1 MLILYVTISGMAGVS
16 KKEKERLEI
25 LRRYRRLIEVWH
37 TRKETKDVWMV
48 RKAFRVAADAHR
60 DMRRKTG
67 EPFIYH
73 PLEVATIAA
82 KEIGLGRTSI
92 IAALLHDT
100 VEDTDLTL
108 MDTEVMFDKDVARII
123 DGLTKIDEISDSNS
137 TAQSETLKKVI
148 LTLSDDVRVILIKL
162 ADRLHNMRT
171 MDVMPRE
178 KQMKIAAETLYI
190 YAPLAYRLG
199 LYAIKSELEEL
210 SFKYLQPIV
219 YEEIRSKLDKVSQ
232 GNDKFYK
239 SFCKPIKEQLEK
251 FDYSFE
257 LRRNQHTTY
266 SVWKKMEES
275 ESSFEEISDAEGV
288 DVVIDSDRASEK
300 INCWGAYSIISSI
313 YKPNAKRL
321 RDWISTPKANGYEA
335 IHTTVMSHDGQWVD
349 MHIRSKRM
357 DEIAN
362 KGYAAYWKYR
372 DDSMDDAGL
381 DDWLK
386 RTREFFNEESDEAID
401 FINDFKSNLFSDEI
415 FVFTPKGE
423 IKNLPV
429 GATVLDFAYS
439 IHTDLGDHCIG
450 ANINHKLVPIDYKLR
465 SADQVKIISS
475 KVNQPNPDWYKY
487 VVTARSKSRIKQ
499 AIKNKRKKF
508 RTEGEEKLKNYFKQL
523 NLQFSKPNI
532 NSLMDAQ
539 DINGQVDLFYFI
551 ATDKLT
557 LKNIKESFPVPEGWS
572 GWLKKNLRIP
582 YLSPRSS
589 SAKEKKETL
598 TSDKSAEKG
607 KKPLDSLN
615 PLDYTVEKCC
625 NPIPGDDVIGL
636 FFPGEPIQIHRTGCG
651 RATQLMSHFG
661 KNIVKTKWKQKE
673 GITFLASL
681 KIKAADKMGLLSSV
695 ASIATNDLEINIRN
709 MYLRSSEGLTDIS
722 LSVYVPD
729 TQALNKFIQKL
740 KKLKEIIKVS
750 RVDKIEELV

>member
-1 MLILYVTISGMAGVS
+1 MTGVS

-37 TRKETKDVWMV
+37 TRKETKDKWMV
-48 RKAFRVAADAHR
+48 RKAFRVAADAHS

-67 EPFIYH
+67 EPFIFH

-82 KEIGLGRTSI
+82 EEIGLGRTSI
-92 IAALLHDT
+92 ISALLHDT

-178 KQMKIAAETLYI
+178 KQMKIASETLYI

-210 SFKYLQPIV
+210 CFKYLQPVV
-219 YEEIRSKLDKVSQ
+219 YQEIKTKISESAKAS
-232 GNDKFYK
+232 DKFYK
-239 SFCKPIKEQLEK
+239 NFCKPIKRELDKLE
-251 FDYSFE
+251 YSYE
-257 LRRNQHTTY
+257 LRRNQHTSY
-266 SVWKKMEES
+266 SIWKKMEES
-275 ESSFEEISDAEGV
+275 ESSFEEISVAEGV
-288 DVVIDSDRASEK
+288 DVVIDTKKESEK
-300 INCWGAYSIISSI
+300 IKCWGAYSVISTI

-335 IHTTVMSHDGQWVD
+335 IHTTVMSLEGQWVD
-349 MHIRSKRM
+349 LHIRSKRM

-372 DDSMDDAGL
+372 DESMDAGL

-386 RTREFFNEESDEAID
+386 RTREFFNEENNEAID

-415 FVFTPKGE
+415 FVFTPKGD

-475 KVNQPNPDWYKY
+475 KVSQPNPDWYKY

-508 RTEGEEKLKNYFKQL
+508 RSEGEEKLKDFFKQL
-523 NLQFSKPNI
+523 DIQYSKPNI
-532 NSLMDAQ
+532 NSLMNAQ
-539 DINGQVDLFYFI
+539 NINGPVDLYYFV

-557 LKNIKESFPVPEGWS
+557 TKNIKESFPTPDGWG

-589 SAKEKKETL
+589 TAKKQEELLQGNDIKDENKKL
-598 TSDKSAEKG
+598 TDT
-607 KKPLDSLN
+607 LN
-615 PLDYTVEKCC
+615 PVDYTVEKCC

-636 FFPGEPIQIHRTGCG
+636 YFPGEPIQIHRTGCG
-651 RATQLMSHFG
+651 RSTQLMSHFG
-661 KNIVKTKWKQKE
+661 KNIVKTKWKHKE

-681 KIKAADKMGLLSSV
+681 KIKAADKMGVLSAIV
-695 ASIATNDLEINIRN
+695 SIATNDLEINIRN
-709 MYLRSSEGLTDIS
+709 MYLRSSEGLIDIS
-722 LSVYVPD
+722 MSIYVPD
-729 TQALNKFIQKL
+729 TQMLNKFIQRL
-740 KKLKEIIKVS
+740 KKLKEVIKVS

>member
-1 MLILYVTISGMAGVS
+1 
-16 KKEKERLEI
+16 
-25 LRRYRRLIEVWH
+25 
-37 TRKETKDVWMV
+37 MV
-48 RKAFRVAADAHR
+48 RKAFRVAADAHS

-67 EPFIYH
+67 EPFIFH

-82 KEIGLGRTSI
+82 EEIGLGRTSI
-92 IAALLHDT
+92 ISALLHDT

-178 KQMKIAAETLYI
+178 KQMKIASETLYI

-210 SFKYLQPIV
+210 CFKYLQPVV
-219 YEEIRSKLDKVSQ
+219 YQEIKTKISESAKAS
-232 GNDKFYK
+232 DKFYK
-239 SFCKPIKEQLEK
+239 NFCKPIKRELDKLE
-251 FDYSFE
+251 YSYE
-257 LRRNQHTTY
+257 LRRNQHTSY
-266 SVWKKMEES
+266 SIWKKMEES
-275 ESSFEEISDAEGV
+275 ESSFEEISVAEGV
-288 DVVIDSDRASEK
+288 DVVIDTKKESEK
-300 INCWGAYSIISSI
+300 IKCWGAYSVISTI

-335 IHTTVMSHDGQWVD
+335 IHTTVMSLEGQWVD
-349 MHIRSKRM
+349 LHIRSKRM

-372 DDSMDDAGL
+372 DESMDAGL

-386 RTREFFNEESDEAID
+386 RTREFFNEENNEAID

-415 FVFTPKGE
+415 FVFTPKGD

-475 KVNQPNPDWYKY
+475 KVSQPNPDWYKY

-508 RTEGEEKLKNYFKQL
+508 RSEGEEKLKDFFKQL
-523 NLQFSKPNI
+523 DIQYSKPNI
-532 NSLMDAQ
+532 NSLMNAQ
-539 DINGQVDLFYFI
+539 NINGPVDLYYFV

-557 LKNIKESFPVPEGWS
+557 TKNIKESFPTPDGWG

-589 SAKEKKETL
+589 TAKKQEELLQGNDIKDENKKL
-598 TSDKSAEKG
+598 TDT
-607 KKPLDSLN
+607 LN
-615 PLDYTVEKCC
+615 PVDYTVEKCC

-636 FFPGEPIQIHRTGCG
+636 YFPGEPIQIHRTGCG
-651 RATQLMSHFG
+651 RSTQLMSHFG
-661 KNIVKTKWKQKE
+661 KNIVKTKWKHKE

-681 KIKAADKMGLLSSV
+681 KIKAADKMGVLSAIV
-695 ASIATNDLEINIRN
+695 SIATNDLEINIRN
-709 MYLRSSEGLTDIS
+709 MYLRSSEGLIDIS
-722 LSVYVPD
+722 MSIYVPD
-729 TQALNKFIQKL
+729 TQMLNKFIQRL
-740 KKLKEIIKVS
+740 KKLKEVIKVS

>member
-1 MLILYVTISGMAGVS
+1 MAGVN

-37 TRKETKDVWMV
+37 TRKETKDKWMV
-48 RKAFRVAADAHR
+48 RKAFRVAADAHS

-92 IAALLHDT
+92 ISALLHDT
-100 VEDTDLTL
+100 VEDTELTL
-108 MDTEVMFDKDVARII
+108 KDTEVMFDKDVARII

-178 KQMKIAAETLYI
+178 KQMKIASETLYI

-219 YEEIRSKLDKVSQ
+219 YEEIRGKLDEVSKAK
-232 GNDKFYK
+232 DKFYK
-239 SFCKPIKEQLEK
+239 NFCKPIKKELSK

-257 LRRNQHTTY
+257 LRRNKHTTY
-266 SVWKKMEES
+266 SIWKKMEES

-288 DVVIDSDRASEK
+288 DVVIDSKREAEK
-300 INCWGAYSIISSI
+300 INCWGAYSIISTI

-335 IHTTVMSHDGQWVD
+335 IHTTVMSQDGQWVD

-372 DDSMDDAGL
+372 DDNTDDAGL
-381 DDWLK
+381 DEWLK
-386 RTREFFNEESDEAID
+386 RTREFFNEENDEAID

-415 FVFTPKGE
+415 FVFTPRGE

-450 ANINHKLVPIDYKLR
+450 ANINHKLVPIDHKLR

-475 KVNQPNPDWYKY
+475 KVSQPNTDWYKY
-487 VVTARSKSRIKQ
+487 VVTARAKSRIKQ
-499 AIKNKRKKF
+499 AIKNKRKKY
-508 RTEGEEKLKNYFKQL
+508 RSEGEAKLKNYFKQL
-523 NLQFSKPNI
+523 NIQFSKPHINTLMTAQNI
-532 NSLMDAQ
+532 NGL
-539 DINGQVDLFYFI
+539 VDLYYFV
-551 ATDKLT
+551 ATDKLI
-557 LKNIKESFPVPEGWS
+557 LKNIKESFPLPEGWS

-589 SAKEKKETL
+589 AAKKNNEIFQGGELAESAKKPVDTL
-598 TSDKSAEKG
+598 NS
-607 KKPLDSLN
+607 
-615 PLDYTVEKCC
+615 LDYIVEKCC

-636 FFPGEPIQIHRTGCG
+636 YFPGEPIQIHRTGCG

-722 LSVYVPD
+722 LSIYVPD
-729 TQALNKFIQKL
+729 TQALSKFVQKL
-740 KKLKEIIKVS
+740 KKLKEVIKVS
-750 RVDKIEELV
+750 RVDKIEDLV